1 MRRRAVGPVLVP
13 RGRRS
18 LWIVNPTARLSRV
31 ALAATLVLV
40 GIGGF
45 TRGSGSGYGCA
56 DRWPLCED
64 GALGGLLPR
73 WEYHMV
79 VEWLHRW
86 TAAVVGVLVIA
97 TLISTWRHHRHR
109 TVVVRLAATALAVV
123 AIQAWIGRSVV
134 KADLDVD
141 LVALHLA
148 VSMVVLALLTLVA
161 VALSPRRD
169 DGQVTDANHT
179 WTTRLGVAAGGSYA
193 LLLLGAYVHNR
204 YFSGWPLVSNT
215 LVPDLSDR
223 YTVVHWL
230 HRAVAGAGFF
240 YLCWLMAAARRVGR
254 PAGEQSLL
262 RLATGA
268 YALNVGLGA
277 VHVLT
282 EVTSGAVITAHL
294 LGSAVVW
301 TALVAVTAL
310 SRTVVAVPSGRMEP

>member
-13 RGRRS
+13 LGRRS
-18 LWIVNPTARLSRV
+18 LCIVNPTARLSRV
-31 ALAATLVLV
+31 ALAATLILV

-45 TRGSGSGYGCA
+45 TRGSGSGYGCS

-73 WEYHMV
+73 WEYHMAI
-79 VEWLHRW
+79 EWLHRW

-109 TVVVRLAATALAVV
+109 TVVVRLAAAALVV
-123 AIQAWIGRSVV
+123 VTIQAWIGRSGV

-141 LVALHLA
+141 LVTLHLA
-148 VSMVVLALLTLVA
+148 VSMVVLALLTMVA
-161 VALSPRRD
+161 VALSPRGD
-169 DGQVTDANHT
+169 DDQVTDANHT

-230 HRAVAGAGFF
+230 HRVVAGAGFF

-268 YALNVGLGA
+268 YTLNVGLGA

-282 EVTSGAVITAHL
+282 EVTSSAVITAHL

-301 TALVAVTAL
+301 TALVAATAL
-310 SRTVVAVPSGRMEP
+310 SRTGVAVPSGRMEP

>member
-1 MRRRAVGPVLVP
+1 VRRLVVGPVLVH

-31 ALAATLVLV
+31 ALTATLVLV

-109 TVVVRLAATALAVV
+109 TVVVRLAVAALVVV

-161 VALSPRRD
+161 VALSPRRND
-169 DGQVTDANHT
+169 SQVTDADHT

-204 YFSGWPLVSNT
+204 YFSGWPLVSNN

-240 YLCWLMAAARRVGR
+240 YLGWLMATARRVGR

-282 EVTSGAVITAHL
+282 EVTSSAVITAHL

-310 SRTVVAVPSGRMEP
+310 SRTGVAVPSGRMEP

>member
-1 MRRRAVGPVLVP
+1 MRRLVVGPVLVH

-31 ALAATLVLV
+31 ALTATLVLV

-109 TVVVRLAATALAVV
+109 TVVVRLAVAALVVV

-169 DGQVTDANHT
+169 DGRVTDADHT
-179 WTTRLGVAAGGSYA
+179 WTARLGAAAGGSYV

-204 YFSGWPLVSNT
+204 YFSGWPLVSNN

-240 YLCWLMAAARRVGR
+240 YLGWLMAAARRVGR

-262 RLATGA
+262 RLATVA

-282 EVTSGAVITAHL
+282 KVTSGAVITAHL
-294 LGSAVVW
+294 LASAVVW
-301 TALVAVTAL
+301 TALVAATAL
-310 SRTVVAVPSGRMEP
+310 SRTGVAVPSGRMEP